1 VISERHDLRV
11 LVASQPIDFR
21 CGINRL
27 VSLVT
32 QALGADAYGGDLF
45 VFRSRRRD
53 RLKMIH
59 FDGSG
64 MVLTTKWLE
73 DHRFFWPPVDG
84 GVVTL
89 SGAQYAALLSGLDWT
104 KLEVKA
110 VRRPTLS
117 G

>member
-1 VISERHDLRV
+1 MIAQRPDVRV
-11 LVASQPIDFR
+11 LVATQPIDFR

-32 QALGADAYGGDLF
+32 QTLGSNAYDGAVY
-45 VFRSRRRD
+45 VFRSKRAD
-53 RLKMIH
+53 RLKMVH

-64 MVLTTKWLE
+64 IILATKWLE
-73 DHRFFWPPVDG
+73 VGGFRWPPVRD

-89 SGAQYAALLSGLDWT
+89 SGVQYAALLSGLDWT
-104 KLEVKA
+104 RLEQKA

>member
-1 VISERHDLRV
+1 MISQRHDVRV
-11 LVASQPIDFR
+11 LVATQPVDFR

-32 QALGADAYGGDLF
+32 QALGADAYCGDLF

-53 RLKMIH
+53 RLKVIH
-59 FDGSG
+59 FDGTG

-73 DHRFFWPPVDG
+73 DHRFFWPPVEG

-89 SGAQYAALLSGLDWT
+89 SGAQYAALFSGLDWS
-104 KLEVKA
+104 KLEA
-110 VRRPTLS
+110 RPVRRPTLS

>member
-1 VISERHDLRV
+1 
-11 LVASQPIDFR
+11 
-21 CGINRL
+21 
-27 VSLVT
+27 
-32 QALGADAYGGDLF
+32 
-45 VFRSRRRD
+45 
-53 RLKMIH
+53 
-59 FDGSG
+59 

>member
-1 VISERHDLRV
+1 MIGHRHDLRV
-11 LVASQPIDFR
+11 LVATQPIDFR
-21 CGINRL
+21 SGINRL

-32 QALGADAYGGDLF
+32 QALGSDAYSGDFF
-45 VFRSRRRD
+45 VFRSRRND
-53 RLKMIH
+53 RLKMIY

-64 MVLTTKWLE
+64 MVLATKWLE
-73 DHRFFWPPVDG
+73 AGSFCWPPVRDG
-84 GVVTL
+84 AVTL

-110 VRRPTLS
+110 VRRPTVS

>member
-1 VISERHDLRV
+1 MISQRHDVRV
-11 LVASQPIDFR
+11 LVATQPIDFR
-21 CGINRL
+21 AGINRL

-32 QALGADAYGGDLF
+32 QSLGSDAYGGNLF
-45 VFRSRRRD
+45 VFRSRRSD

-59 FDGSG
+59 FDGTG
-64 MVLTTKWLE
+64 MVLTTKWIE
-73 DHRFFWPPVDG
+73 SRFFWPPVEG

-89 SGAQYAALLSGLDWT
+89 SGAQYGALLAGLDWM
-104 KLEVKA
+104 KLEGKE

>member
-1 VISERHDLRV
+1 MIAQRPEVRV
-11 LVASQPIDFR
+11 LVATQPIDFR
-21 CGINRL
+21 AGINRL

-32 QALGADAYGGDLF
+32 QALGSDAYDGAVY
-45 VFRSRRRD
+45 VFRSRRAD

-64 MVLTTKWLE
+64 IMLATKWLE
-73 DHRFFWPPVDG
+73 VGSFCWPSVQD

-89 SGAQYAALLSGLDWT
+89 SGVQYAALVSGLDWT
-104 KLEVKA
+104 RLEQKA